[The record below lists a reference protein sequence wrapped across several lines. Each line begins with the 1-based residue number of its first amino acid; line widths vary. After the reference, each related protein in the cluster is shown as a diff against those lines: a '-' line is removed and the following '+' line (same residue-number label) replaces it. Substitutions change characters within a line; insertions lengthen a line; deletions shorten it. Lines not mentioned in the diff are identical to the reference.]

1 MTVSR
6 IAGFLGSRRIGGV
19 GALTLSV
26 VATVTAL
33 ALPPSETARAAAP
46 APAAKLQSS
55 DTAMMDTPF
64 ALDYC
69 NWRIRAIA
77 WMPDSAPLMQ
87 KLNIG
92 SNQGLGSLVLT
103 VVIKNNS
110 SVEREVPEPRITA
123 IFKDGS
129 SSDNSAGSTAYSPSG
144 LVTHGTY
151 PPGSGGTITYVVPN
165 VQQPT
170 AANPITKLVFYQS
183 FAGLKPELIRLL
195 APPVTVVA
203 APAPSPEPT

>member
-1 MTVSR
+1 MMVSVR
-6 IAGFLGSRRIGGV
+6 ASLHFSTRVRR
-19 GALTLSV
+19 GA
-26 VATVTAL
+26 
-33 ALPPSETARAAAP
+33 ARALLIGIVLLAALGRASDAGAP

-55 DTAMMDTPF
+55 DTATMDTPF

-69 NWRIRAIA
+69 NWRIKTIT

-92 SNQGLGSLVLT
+92 SNQGLGSLVLI
-103 VVIKNNS
+103 VAIKNNS
-110 SVEREVPEPRITA
+110 ATEQSVPAPRISA

-129 SSDNSAGSTAYSPSG
+129 SNDTASGTTAYSPNG
-144 LVTHGTY
+144 QVNNGTY
-151 PPGSGGTITYVVPN
+151 PPGAGGTITYVVPN

-170 AANPITKLVFYQS
+170 PANPITKLVFYQS

-195 APPVTVVA
+195 APPVTVMP
-203 APAPSPEPT
+203 APAPDPT